1 MGIKMTTGKEVCE
14 LRNMRSKGI
23 GRIIIVLF
31 LIAAFITY
39 LTPGNALAQ
48 TDQDNLALQAIRA
61 QYDSY
66 QNGTPVNGGGY
77 TDFSAYDAYILETAG
92 ADTSTW
98 MYDSTSLKDRVLTL
112 IDTTITNADE
122 TTTDWTGKVVYANP
136 AQKIAQNYL
145 AAKIWGESEK
155 ADQLLAI
162 LRNRQTEN
170 GFDNNTFS
178 DIPVFELLGR
188 AGDINAINTTKAIN
202 YILAKQDA
210 DTGAWDNSWNDFQ
223 LTAQAIRALYYLK
236 DQPGIGPEV
245 QATAQTAIDNGIDW
259 LKALQKDDGSFQDAG
274 GFDFKTTDTA
284 EVIYTLKLLGMDPS
298 SWTRAGK
305 SPVDYMNTYAV
316 TDGSFGNIGCTTS
329 ALDVYLQLG
338 GKVAAD
344 VILGVK
350 VDPSNVNIKVNQNQ
364 QFTASAYMF
373 NGAGEDISSS
383 TTWSTEKPEIAAIDS
398 SGLLT
403 GIATGSTAVKAVYNN
418 ITGKTIVTVSKTGGS
433 VPSDSITVSIA
444 VVGKAGNLLY
454 RPGSVQISEG
464 DEFGLTAMSALDATG
479 LSYKFSNRSDGMV
492 VSIAGEANEGMNGWC
507 GKVNHSSF
515 WDVPGEI
522 PVAEGDKII
531 FWYSID
537 ANFNGPEW
545 EDLLSGNILPT
556 TSKEQLKQT
565 IISYQD
571 ELNNLLKAIDAK
583 TATSDLKVLNADN
596 RMESPQ
602 TLQQELDNNKVAIS
616 EAVDRNEA
624 VLGDTE
630 VSILVPENALAQTTI
645 LSIKELA
652 AEQEQPANIKLGSSI
667 YEFGPD
673 GTKFDQPVTITLKVA
688 VTGDL
693 DIEQLRPAWYDQ
705 KSRQWIPLPA
715 VIDLKTGLVVFQIDH
730 FTQFALIELPET
742 NKETRITF
750 ADINEDMAWAQDAIE
765 TLAGKGI
772 IKGTGPELFEPQRPI
787 SRAEFVTLATAALN
801 LKTEEYRNGLFNDV
815 DASDWY
821 AASVATAHQNG
832 IISGYPDG
840 SFQPDHSISRNEIA
854 SIFYRIEGG
863 TGNTDDIELTYH
875 DLSDIPAWTLNGVRF
890 AYKQGLMSGY
900 ENGTFRGQNQ
910 LTRAEAA
917 VVIYKYLNLAARI

>member
-1 MGIKMTTGKEVCE
+1 MTTGKEVCD
-14 LRNMRSKGI
+14 LRNKSNKGI
-23 GRIIIVLF
+23 ERIIIVLF
-31 LIAAFITY
+31 LIAGAFITY

-48 TDQDNLALQAIRA
+48 TEHDNLALQAIRA

-66 QNGTPVNGGGY
+66 QNGAPVNGGGY
-77 TDFSAYDAYILETAG
+77 TDFCAYDAYILETAG

-122 TTTDWTGKVVYANP
+122 TTTDWTGNVVYANP
-136 AQKIAQNYL
+136 AKKIAQNYL

-155 ADQLLAI
+155 ADQLLNI

-170 GFDNNTFS
+170 CFDNNTFS

-188 AGDINAINTTKAIN
+188 AGDIDAIDATNAIN
-202 YILAKQDA
+202 YILAQQDA
-210 DTGAWDNSWNDFQ
+210 GTGAWDNSWNDFQ

-236 DQPGIGPEV
+236 DQPGIGSEV
-245 QATAQTAIDNGIDW
+245 QTTAQTAIDNGINW
-259 LKALQKDDGSFQDAG
+259 MKTLQKDDGSFQDAG
-274 GFDFKTTDTA
+274 GFDYKITDTA
-284 EVIYTLKLLGMDPS
+284 EVIYTLKLLGIDPS
-298 SWTRAGK
+298 SWTKAGK
-305 SPVDYMNTYAV
+305 SPVDYMNTCAV

-329 ALDVYLQLG
+329 ALDAYLQLG
-338 GKVAAD
+338 GRVAAD
-344 VILGVK
+344 AILGVK
-350 VDPSNVNIKVNQNQ
+350 VDPAQINIKVNENH

-373 NGAGEDISSS
+373 NGATEDVSST

-398 SGLLT
+398 SGRLT
-403 GIATGSTAVKAVYNN
+403 GIATGSTAVTAVYNN
-418 ITGKTIVTVSKTGGS
+418 VTGKAIVNVSKTGGS

-454 RPGSVQISEG
+454 RPGSVQISEK
-464 DEFGLTAMSALDATG
+464 DEFGLTAMSALAATG
-479 LSYKFSNRSDGMV
+479 LSYKFSNRNDGMV

-507 GKVNHSSF
+507 GKVNNSSF
-515 WDVPGEI
+515 WDVPREI
-522 PVAEGDKII
+522 PVTEGDKII

-537 ANFNGPEW
+537 ANFDGPEW
-545 EDLLSGNILPT
+545 KDLLLGNIVPTT
-556 TSKEQLKQT
+556 TSKEQLKET
-565 IISYQD
+565 ILSYQD
-571 ELNNLLKAIDAK
+571 ELNDLLKVIGSQ
-583 TATSDLKVLNADN
+583 TAASELKVLNADN
-596 RMESPQ
+596 KMEAPQ
-602 TLQQELDNNKVAIS
+602 TLQQELDNNRVVIS
-616 EAVDRNEA
+616 EAVDRSEA

-630 VSILVPENALAQTTI
+630 VSMLVPENALAQTTI

-652 AEQEQPANIKLGSSI
+652 ADQEQPANIRLRSSI

-673 GTKFDQPVTITLKVA
+673 GTRFDQPVTITLKVP
-688 VTGDL
+688 VTDDL
-693 DIEQLRPAWYDQ
+693 DIEQLRPAWYDR
-705 KSRQWIPLPA
+705 KSQQWIPIPA

-742 NKETRITF
+742 IIKETRVTF
-750 ADINEDMAWAQDAIE
+750 ADVNEDMAWAQDAIE
-765 TLAGKGI
+765 TMAGKGI

-801 LKTEEYRNGLFNDV
+801 LKTEDYRDGLFNDV
-815 DASDWY
+815 NASDWF
-821 AASVATAHQNG
+821 AASVATAYHNG
-832 IISGYPDG
+832 IIAGYPDG

-863 TGNTDDIELTYH
+863 TGNTDDIELTYQ
-875 DLSDIPAWTLNGVRF
+875 DLSDIPAWTMDGVRF